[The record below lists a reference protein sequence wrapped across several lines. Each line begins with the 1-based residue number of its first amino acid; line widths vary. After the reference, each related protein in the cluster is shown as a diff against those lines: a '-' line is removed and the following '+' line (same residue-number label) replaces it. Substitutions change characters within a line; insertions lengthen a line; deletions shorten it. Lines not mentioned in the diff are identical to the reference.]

1 MCLFIYFIHT
11 LMWFYVGM
19 GKCVFLQHT
28 FWEGDKNQCKKLE
41 LFINIDIDIDS
52 TQSKQNGGI
61 DVVDKVAI
69 VVTFLKDHALELQI
83 SKKRMSQNGGKLDL
97 G

>member
-11 LMWFYVGM
+11 LMWFYVGV
-19 GKCVFLQHT
+19 GKSVFLQHT
-28 FWEGDKNQCKKLE
+28 YQEGDKNRWQKLE

-52 TQSKQNGGI
+52 AQSKQNGGI

-69 VVTFLKDHALELQI
+69 AVTFLKDHALELQI
-83 SKKRMSQNGGKLDL
+83 SKKAHEPKWWQT
-97 G
+97 